1 VNVRTPAKEQAP
13 QGPTEASPDVVIRKA
28 RTGDVADMH
37 RIINHYA
44 GQHLM
49 LPKAHLQLYENM
61 RDYTVAVGP
70 DGGPVLG
77 CGALHI
83 YWEDL
88 AEIRAVAVS
97 PDVKQKGVGTR
108 IIESL
113 LAEARQYVLAQVF
126 VFTYVPEF
134 FSRFGFIQVE
144 HTTMPLKVFNECFHC
159 PKFNTCDEIAM
170 VMHL

>member
-1 VNVRTPAKEQAP
+1 MKISTAPREHAQDGSVQAP
-13 QGPTEASPDVVIRKA
+13 GDLHIRKA
-28 RTGDVADMH
+28 GTPDVAEMH

-49 LPKAHLQLYENM
+49 LPKAHLQLFENL
-61 RDYTVAVGP
+61 RDYTVAVSRG
-70 DGGPVLG
+70 GGPVLG

-108 IIESL
+108 IVEGL
-113 LAEARQYVLAQVF
+113 LAEARQYGLAQVF

-170 VMHL
+170 VTHL